1 MSSLV
6 YAIVREELDSGQYT
20 VELSNGG
27 VFDIVAKADLSV
39 GDVVKLSGD
48 DLSFQAMAKPDS
60 IGRSELGTVKKKLD
74 NSVIAEVN
82 GIPQKIRNP
91 RNLDVKPGDAV
102 EINSGDIVV
111 DVLPGVDL
119 SLSLFGPNNES
130 LINSFKESRSSG
142 QGEEGDEERALTFED
157 FGGLTTPQ
165 EQFRERVELFLT
177 ESDALSTVGTEPRMG
192 ALFYGPPGTGKT
204 HFARILS
211 ESLSAQFYRIRGP
224 EIVSKGVGDT
234 ERLIREIFDDAR
246 KESPSIIFFDEIDSI
261 AVDRGGEGTR
271 DFSQRIVAQLLAVLD
286 GFDGAQENVF
296 VIAAT
301 NQIDEIDK
309 ALLRPGRFDW
319 QVHFPIP
326 SDEHRR
332 EIFNTLQRGYNL
344 SDTITEENIDQVMS
358 RTEGWTGAK
367 IRALLNEAGV
377 LCVGAGREE
386 IRHSDLLKA
395 HERLMTQMNSN
406 EGE

>member
-6 YAIVREELDSGQYT
+6 YASVREELDSGKYT

-27 VFDIVAKADLSV
+27 VFDIIAKADLSV

-48 DLSFQAMAKPDS
+48 DLSFEGMAKPDS
-60 IGRSELGTVKKKLD
+60 IGQSELGTVKQEL
-74 NSVIAEVN
+74 NGSVIAEIN

-91 RNLDVKPGDAV
+91 KSINVEPGDAI
-102 EINSGDIVV
+102 EINSGGIIV

-119 SLSLFGPNNES
+119 SLSLFGPDNES
-130 LINSFKESRSSG
+130 LIKSFKESKSSG
-142 QGEEGDEERALTFED
+142 HVEEEELSFED
-157 FGGLTTPQ
+157 FGGMTTPQ
-165 EQFRERVELFLT
+165 KQFRERVELFLT
-177 ESDALSTVGTEPRMG
+177 ESEALSTVGTEPRMG

-296 VIAAT
+296 VISAT

-319 QVHFPIP
+319 QVHFPRP

-332 EIFNTLQRGYNL
+332 EIFNTIQEGYNM
-344 SDTITEENIDQVMS
+344 SDTITEGDIDQVMS

-377 LCVGAGREE
+377 ICVSTGREE

-395 HERLMTQMNSN
+395 HERLMTQMNGDG
-406 EGE
+406 GE

>member
-6 YAIVREELDSGQYT
+6 YATVREELDSGQYT
-20 VELSNGG
+20 VELSTGG
-27 VFDIVAKADLSV
+27 IFDIVTKADLSA
-39 GDVVKLSGD
+39 GDMIKLNGD
-48 DLSFQAMAKPDS
+48 DLTFEGMAKPDS
-60 IGRSELGTVKKKLD
+60 IERSELGTVKKQLD
-74 NSVIAEVN
+74 GAAIVEIN
-82 GIPQKIRNP
+82 GVTQKIPNP
-91 RNLDVKPGDAV
+91 RNINVEPGAAV
-102 EINSGDIVV
+102 EISRNMIV
-111 DVLPGVDL
+111 DVHPGIDP
-119 SLSLFGPNNES
+119 SLSLFGPDNES

-142 QGEEGDEERALTFED
+142 QDGDEEKELTFKD
-157 FGGLTTPQ
+157 FGGMTTPQ

-211 ESLSAQFYRIRGP
+211 ESISAQFYRIRGP

-246 KESPSIIFFDEIDSI
+246 EESPSIIFFDEIDSI

-301 NQIDEIDK
+301 NQINEIDD

-319 QVHFPIP
+319 QVHFPRP

-332 EIFNTLQRGYNL
+332 EIFNTLREGYNL

-367 IRALLNEAGV
+367 LRALLNEAGV
-377 LCVGAGREE
+377 LCVAAGRDE

-395 HERLMTQMNSN
+395 HERLMMQMNTN
-406 EGE
+406 GGE